1 MAVIG
6 GERFAERREQ
16 DALLDTLVQ
25 TEREN
30 AWPTTAAQ
38 RQLKEAWGWDGG

>member
-1 MAVIG
+1 MIATG
-6 GERFAERREQ
+6 GERFTESMEQ
-16 DALLDTLVQ
+16 DALLDILVQ

-38 RQLKEAWGWDGG
+38 RQLKEAWGWEDG